1 VLHPTRGVQAHR
13 WISVHGRLYHSDM
26 RIHSAHKRIFAVFPV
41 LVLSSLAAMSSPAP
55 KTLTDCPDKPNCVS
69 SLARNTTQAIE
80 PLAYTGSARQ
90 AMRRLRTA
98 LASERRIRVVT
109 EQERYLHVEA
119 RSLIFRFVDDVEFLI
134 APEDGLIH
142 VRSASRTGYSDLGV
156 NRRRVERIRRAF
168 EQAQ

>member
-1 VLHPTRGVQAHR
+1 MDRRAWQVV
-13 WISVHGRLYHSDM
+13 YHSAM
-26 RIHSAHKRIFAVFPV
+26 RIHSVYKRLPAILSV
-41 LVLSSLAAMSSPAP
+41 LVLTSLAAMSSPAP
-55 KTLTDCPDKPNCVS
+55 KTLADCPDKPNCVS
-69 SLARNTTQAIE
+69 SQALATAQAIA
-80 PLAYTGSARQ
+80 PFPYTGSAAQ
-90 AMRRLRTA
+90 AMRRLKSA
-98 LASERRIRVVT
+98 LASEKRIRVVA
-109 EQERYLHVEA
+109 EQDHYLHVEA